1 MEKIIKEIIN
11 SLKKERILMYKI
23 VESEEKQDRVF
34 FNYGT
39 SIYKDIANNTDNLI
53 NDLLSIHSYKEA
65 MDYIL
70 ENYSNDDEL
79 SYDVFTLLGL
89 INTKLMNRISN
100 DIYNK
105 GSDSFSNVV
114 ISNLYN
120 FYLWYI
126 RKNNYDREIVNEM
139 RYDIVNTLV
148 SSLAMREYFKG
159 NYNVFDNIDLIEERS
174 ELENLFFNALNNK
187 IISSNTLEMFD
198 GITSDNE
205 MFARKEM
212 MKIEFSSLARLM
224 MEEDIK
230 FPLVVSTI
238 SDFTE
243 NIMRDASDVLTE
255 YNKKEKIKEKII
267 KL

>member
-1 MEKIIKEIIN
+1 MDKNIKEIIN
-11 SLKKERILMYKI
+11 SLKKERLLMYKI
-23 VESEEKQDRVF
+23 VESEEKQDKVF
-34 FNYGT
+34 FKYGT
-39 SIYKDIANNTDNLI
+39 GIYKDIANNTDILI
-53 NDLLSIHSYKEA
+53 NDLLSIHSYKEV

-79 SYDVFTLLGL
+79 SYDAFTLLGL
-89 INTKLMNRISN
+89 INTKFMNRISN

-105 GSDSFSNVV
+105 DSDTFSNIVV
-114 ISNLYN
+114 SNLYN
-120 FYLWYI
+120 FYLWNI
-126 RKNNYDREIVNEM
+126 RKNNYDKNIVDEM

-159 NYNVFDNIDLIEERS
+159 NYNVFDNIVLCEERS
-174 ELENLFFNALNNK
+174 NIENLFFNALNNK
-187 IISSNTLEMFD
+187 IISSNSLEMLD
-198 GITSDNE
+198 GISSDNE
-205 MFARKEM
+205 MFARKEI

-238 SDFTE
+238 SNFTE
-243 NIMRDASDVLTE
+243 NIMRDASNVLSE

-267 KL
+267 KM